1 MNVFLDLKMNLAI
14 KFRNRVMN
22 LEILPEKAITG
33 ESLVIETNVL
43 KKLQNELQKKKKIYL
58 FDTTFTKKECLF
70 VFLHMIAKK
79 FQSQ

>member
-1 MNVFLDLKMNLAI
+1 MNLAI
-14 KFRNRVMN
+14 KFTNCVMN
-22 LEILPEKAITG
+22 LDILPEKAITG

-58 FDTTFTKKECLF
+58 FGTTFTKKKCLF